1 MNNRCQRKKYLLL
14 IIGIGKKRSIKVYVQ
29 VSDTTMLNKEQ
40 MPVTK
45 KLSENP
51 A

>member
-1 MNNRCQRKKYLLL
+1 MTNN
-14 IIGIGKKRSIKVYVQ
+14 STTVQ

-45 KLSENP
+45 KYYKFFIISSANSLVLTNVASFIRL
-51 A
+51 